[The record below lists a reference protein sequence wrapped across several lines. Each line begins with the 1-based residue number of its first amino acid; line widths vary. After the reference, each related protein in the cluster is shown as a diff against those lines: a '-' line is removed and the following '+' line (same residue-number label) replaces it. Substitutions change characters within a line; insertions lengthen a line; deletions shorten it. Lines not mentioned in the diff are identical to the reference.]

1 MTDLA
6 VAPDHTAGT
15 PRWLIGA
22 AVMLTTIMV
31 ILDMTI
37 VNVSLPHMMG
47 ALGAT
52 SDQITWVLTTYIV
65 VNAIFIPMTGF
76 FAALAGRKR
85 LMLISIGGFVVS
97 SALCGQAHTLTEM
110 VVFRAF
116 QGAFG
121 AAVIP
126 LSQAILIDAFP
137 AKERGKAM
145 ALWGIGV
152 MLGPVL
158 GPTLGGF
165 ITQHLTWRWVFYIN
179 VPVGVINILMVS
191 RFLRNS
197 DSHRV
202 NADWWGVLLMAVG
215 IGALQW
221 VLDRGNQDNWFA
233 STLILSLSIISGVA
247 LILFVM
253 RSWGR
258 NDSVAQIQLL
268 KDRNLRAACVM
279 MAMFGLAL
287 FGTIILQPI
296 MLEQLLNYPAET
308 TGLVMAPR
316 GIGSALSMFLVSRLI
331 TRVDAR
337 RLIMLGLALSAA
349 GSYFMTWYNIIID
362 PLWIIWPGVL
372 QGLGMGMIFVPLSTL
387 AYETLPKA
395 ATDHA
400 AALFN
405 LFRTL
410 GSSVGISVAGT
421 LMSRETQVNWN
432 RLGGH
437 INSYNPALRQWLQG
451 HGLTMSDTLTPQLL
465 ANDLSHQALM
475 VAFVDTFWFITLSI
489 AAIAPLVLL
498 LRRQERSSQD
508 MPTAVH

>member
-1 MTDLA
+1 MTDSA
-6 VAPDHTAGT
+6 AAPDSRSGV

-22 AVMLTTIMV
+22 AVMLTTVMV

-85 LMLISIGGFVVS
+85 LMLISISGFVVS

-126 LSQAILIDAFP
+126 LSQAILVDAFP

-158 GPTLGGF
+158 GPTLGGY

-179 VPVGVINILMVS
+179 VPVGVINILMVT

-197 DSHRV
+197 DRHRV
-202 NADWWGVLLMAVG
+202 SADWWGALLMAVG
-215 IGALQW
+215 IGALQL

-233 STLILSLSIISGVA
+233 SNLILSLAIISGFA
-247 LILFVM
+247 LISFVV
-253 RSWGR
+253 RSWR
-258 NDSVAQIQLL
+258 RDDSVAQIQLL
-268 KDRNLRAACVM
+268 KDRNLRAACGM
-279 MAMFGLAL
+279 MAVFGLGL

-296 MLEQLLNYPAET
+296 
-308 TGLVMAPR
+308 
-316 GIGSALSMFLVSRLI
+316 
-331 TRVDAR
+331 
-337 RLIMLGLALSAA
+337 
-349 GSYFMTWYNIIID
+349 
-362 PLWIIWPGVL
+362 WIIWPSIL

-405 LFRTL
+405 LFRTV
-410 GSSVGISVAGT
+410 GSSVGISIAGT
-421 LMSRETQVNWN
+421 LLSREVQVNWN

-437 INSYNPALRQWLQG
+437 INPYSPALRLWLQG
-451 HGLTMSDTLTPQLL
+451 HGLAMSDALTPKLL
-465 ANDLSHQALM
+465 ANELSRQAMM
-475 VAFVDTFWFITLSI
+475 VAFVDTYWFITLSMLV
-489 AAIAPLVLL
+489 IAPLALV
-498 LRRQERSSQD
+498 LRRQKRSSQD
-508 MPTAVH
+508 LPPPTAH

>member
-1 MTDLA
+1 MTDSSP
-6 VAPDHTAGT
+6 APDSRPRV

-22 AVMLTTIMV
+22 AVMLTTVMV

-233 STLILSLSIISGVA
+233 STLILSLSIISGFA
-247 LILFVM
+247 LIFFIM

-268 KDRNLRAACVM
+268 KDRNLRPTIHYCVRCSNGQ
-279 MAMFGLAL
+279 MAL
-287 FGTIILQPI
+287 
-296 MLEQLLNYPAET
+296 
-308 TGLVMAPR
+308 
-316 GIGSALSMFLVSRLI
+316 
-331 TRVDAR
+331 AR
-337 RLIMLGLALSAA
+337 RRKGR
-349 GSYFMTWYNIIID
+349 
-362 PLWIIWPGVL
+362 
-372 QGLGMGMIFVPLSTL
+372 
-387 AYETLPKA
+387 
-395 ATDHA
+395 
-400 AALFN
+400 
-405 LFRTL
+405 FRP
-410 GSSVGISVAGT
+410 
-421 LMSRETQVNWN
+421 E
-432 RLGGH
+432 
-437 INSYNPALRQWLQG
+437 Y
-451 HGLTMSDTLTPQLL
+451 
-465 ANDLSHQALM
+465 
-475 VAFVDTFWFITLSI
+475 
-489 AAIAPLVLL
+489 
-498 LRRQERSSQD
+498 
-508 MPTAVH
+508 